1 MKFRKVALLF
11 MILIFGMV
19 IEGVNAARI
28 AMKDESFEPFKEF
41 DLSDFFRRRGGL
53 SGPSH
58 EFTESLTAEAAGVTA
73 IEVSNAFGDVVVRRS
88 GDPNA
93 PISIGLRKEVFTR
106 KPETAETTS
115 NKLKIVMNREGSR
128 LRISTTRNPRVT
140 YRTKTHFE
148 ITTPLPVNVQIVNKN
163 GRTVVEGAK
172 AVDLSGEYDEMRVT
186 DVTGECVA
194 RNRHGNLEV
203 ISAALGCRVVT
214 DFGDVHI
221 ERLLGPSN
229 AEVSHGNLR
238 AIDIAA
244 LTAKLKFSDLMAR
257 KIGGNL
263 STTGEHSDLQIDD
276 VKGEVT
282 LNNQGDIDIQN
293 ITGRVS
299 IENRRGHVR
308 LLKAASAVMIKN
320 SFDGVT
326 ASDVGGMLDIT
337 NQHGSIRAQRFLKG
351 ARLET
356 DSEDV
361 DVSDFEGTLNV
372 VTKRGD
378 VTVKPVRKVLSAMDI
393 QVDIGEIRLGLP
405 AEIDAML
412 DASVERGDVEG
423 SIGALKSMEQGKRLL
438 RATVGAGGPL
448 LRLRSRLGDIRLSS
462 DEDLDVEEPDL
473 PDAPDIDT
481 RYHAPLGADPL
492 PVAPRVPE
500 PPSGAKPPK
509 LPKAPKIPSDVRP
522 PAPPA
527 PPAKPTPEGA

>member
-41 DLSDFFRRRGGL
+41 DFSDFFGRRGGL

-73 IEVSNAFGDVVVRRS
+73 IEVSNAFGDVVLRRT
-88 GDPNA
+88 GDPSA
-93 PISIGLRKEVFTR
+93 QISIGLRKEVFTR
-106 KPETAETTS
+106 KPETAELTS
-115 NKLKIVMNREGSR
+115 DKLKIVMNREGTR
-128 LRISTTRNPRVT
+128 LRISTTRNPRVA

-148 ITTPLPVNVQIVNKN
+148 ITTPLPVDVQIVNRN
-163 GRTVVEGAK
+163 GRTVIEGAK
-172 AVDLSGEYDEMRVT
+172 AVDVSGEYGEMRVT

-214 DFGDVHI
+214 DYGDVHI
-221 ERLLGPSN
+221 ERLMAPSN

-238 AIDIAA
+238 AIDLAA
-244 LTAKLKFSDLMAR
+244 LTVKLKFSDFLAR
-257 KIGGNL
+257 TINGDL
-263 STTGEHSDLQIDD
+263 STSGENSDLQVDD
-276 VKGEVT
+276 VKGDVT
-282 LNNQGDIDIQN
+282 LRNQGDIDIQN
-293 ITGRVS
+293 VAGRVS

-308 LLKAASAVMIKN
+308 LLKAASAVNIKN

-337 NQHGSIRAQRFLKG
+337 NQHGSIRAQRFSKG

-361 DVSDFEGTLNV
+361 DASDFEGTLNV

-378 VTVKPVRKVLSAMDI
+378 VTVKPIRKVLSAMDI
-393 QVDIGEIRLGLP
+393 QVDIGDVRLGLP
-405 AEIDAML
+405 TAIDALL

-438 RATVGAGGPL
+438 RATVGNGGPL

-462 DEDLDVEEPDL
+462 DEDLEVDEPDL

-481 RYHAPLGADPL
+481 RYHPPLGADPL
-492 PVAPRVPE
+492 PATPRAPE
-500 PPSGAKPPK
+500 PPSVKPPK
-509 LPKAPKIPSDVRP
+509 LPKAPKVPNPNDVP
-522 PAPPA
+522 PPA
-527 PPAKPTPEGA
+527 PPAKPTPEGL